1 VGGGQATIDHHVVIP
16 TTGSER
22 RSDVNAYATLYVQAH
37 IDQMHAEAAA
47 ERLARDASTS
57 IARWDRLA
65 DAVKSVWSF
74 LNAPVDRPMT
84 LPTVADYPFRS

>member
-1 VGGGQATIDHHVVIP
+1 VISI
-16 TTGSER
+16 TRSER
-22 RSDVNAYATLYVQAH
+22 RSDVYTNTFYVQAR
-37 IDQMHAEAAA
+37 IDQILAEAAA
-47 ERLARDASTS
+47 ERLARHASTS
-57 IARWDRLA
+57 VAGRDRLA